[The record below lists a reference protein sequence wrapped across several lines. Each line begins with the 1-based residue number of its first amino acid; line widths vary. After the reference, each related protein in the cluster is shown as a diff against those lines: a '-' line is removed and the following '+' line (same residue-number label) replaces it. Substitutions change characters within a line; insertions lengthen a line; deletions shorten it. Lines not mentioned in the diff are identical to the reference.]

1 MGAEKQLTLRPRK
14 VSSVVLWIISI
25 ALTIGCFTYQD
36 KTGPTYPLEGE
47 LPTTKGVVNFKFQR
61 SENIGTDLKI
71 LLLEP
76 VPEGITGFVK
86 YRRFRSH
93 DDWSVMPMEKGA
105 FEFTRRGRTE
115 TVRGMGAE
123 LPGLD
128 VRAGKYEF
136 FVYVDAGEAE
146 PISVTGE
153 KPVYARYK
161 GAVPHL
167 VLLFHILAI
176 FASMALAIRTTLEAL
191 VDGRYKGMLWATI
204 ISFLAGGFVLGPW
217 VQWYAFGV
225 WWSGVP
231 FGYDW
236 TDNKV
241 LVELVFW
248 LIALFMNWG
257 GKRNRWSI
265 YLAGVVT
272 LFIYFIPHSIFGSE
286 YDFRT
291 GRGRGT
297 IG

>member
-1 MGAEKQLTLRPRK
+1 MEKLKEFADRSPK
-14 VSSVVLWIISI
+14 VTSVLLWILSI
-25 ALTIGCFTYQD
+25 LLTIGCFTYQD
-36 KTGPTYPLEGE
+36 KTGPTYPLEGD
-47 LPTTKGVVNFKFQR
+47 LQTAKGKVHFKFLR

-71 LLLEP
+71 MLLDP

-93 DDWSVMPMEKGA
+93 DDWSIMPMGKGE

-115 TVRGMGAE
+115 AVQGWGAQ
-123 LPGLD
+123 LPNLD
-128 VRAGKYEF
+128 VRAGKYEY
-136 FVYVDAGEAE
+136 FVYIDDGEAE
-146 PISVTGE
+146 PISVTDE
-153 KPVYARYK
+153 KPIYARYK

-176 FASMALAIRTTLEAL
+176 FVSMALAIRTTLEAV
-191 VDGRYKGMLWATI
+191 VDGKFKGKLWATL
-204 ISFLAGGFVLGPW
+204 ISFLVGAFVLGPL

-225 WWSGVP
+225 LWSGFP
-231 FGYDW
+231 FGFDW

-248 LIALFMNWG
+248 LFALYMNRG
-257 GKRNRWSI
+257 ERRNRWSV

-272 LFIYFIPHSIFGSE
+272 LFVYFIPHSIFGSE

-291 GRGRGT
+291 GTGRGT